1 MGAARNAVL
10 VTVDSLR
17 ADVPGTGVTPRL
29 DALGRRGASVE
40 TAVAGSNW
48 TPFSFPGLLG
58 GRPAFTDG
66 PGLGPGSAPTLA
78 ERLSA
83 ADRATAGFNAA
94 NGFLTPLWGYDR
106 GFDRLEAFLD
116 EPTTPYG
123 RYMTAHPTVRAWR
136 DLAASPL
143 RRLAASLAGENDDRP
158 FTDTAHTRAVER
170 RATDFVE
177 TMAATGA
184 PFFLWVHYMDAHTPY
199 VPAPRYLRETTD
211 VRLNVARMFWAHVR
225 TGLGR
230 GVGDR
235 TLATLRSLYRAAV
248 RQADDSLGRLLDA
261 LETAGVRDET
271 VVAVAGDHGEEF
283 MDHGHLAHY
292 PKLHRELVHVP
303 LVIDTPDG
311 AVTGLD
317 GPVGLDAVPPTLCDL
332 LDITIPDG
340 WTGRSL
346 APALRTDEGD
356 RDTGVGVG
364 AEPAVS
370 VTVRG
375 ESVTT
380 QPIPRHP
387 DEGDLLV
394 AARTGRWTYVENVA
408 TGRER
413 LYDRRVDPDETE
425 DLLAAGARPA
435 ALGRLR
441 TAVRDRTA
449 RIERAVAAG
458 GDRADADA
466 GEGVAA
472 RLRAL
477 GYR

>member
-17 ADVPGTGVTPRL
+17 TDVPGTGVTPRL
-29 DALGRRGASVE
+29 DALARRGTSVE
-40 TAVAGSNW
+40 TAVAGGNW

-58 GRPAFTDG
+58 GRPVFVDG

-94 NGFLTPLWGYDR
+94 NGFLTPLWEYDR
-106 GFDRLEAFLD
+106 GFDRFEAFLD
-116 EPTTPYG
+116 EPTTRYG

-136 DLAASPL
+136 DLAASPV
-143 RRLAASLAGENDDRP
+143 RRLAASLAGEADDRP
-158 FTDTAHTRAVER
+158 FTDTAHTLAVER

-177 TMAATGA
+177 TMAATDT

-199 VPAPRYLRETTD
+199 VPALRYLRETTD
-211 VRLNVARMFWAHVR
+211 VRLNAARMLWAHLR

-248 RQADDSLGRLLDA
+248 RQADDSLGRLLDG

-283 MDHGHLAHY
+283 MEHGHLAHY

-303 LVIDTPDG
+303 LVIDAPDG
-311 AVTGLD
+311 VAGRLD

-332 LDITIPDG
+332 LDVPVPDG

-346 APALRTDEGD
+346 APAVRAGETDGTD
-356 RDTGVGVG
+356 RPV
-364 AEPAVS
+364 VS

-394 AARTGRWTYVENVA
+394 AARTGRWTYVENAA
-408 TGRER
+408 TGEER
-413 LYDRRVDPDETE
+413 LYDRREDPGETE
-425 DLLAAGARPA
+425 ERLATGARPA

-441 TAVRDRTA
+441 TAARERTA
-449 RIERAVAAG
+449 RIERAVAGG

-466 GEGVAA
+466 GEGVAT